1 MGKKSLAAL
10 GSALVGLEAYNRRVT
25 MLTASLEDQL
35 SVPPA
40 RWPWRFGEVA
50 VYETGDPHNPPL
62 LLLHGHN
69 AAASAAEMKEP
80 FARLSDRFHIFAPDL
95 LGYGQ
100 SERPDIA
107 YTPQL
112 YIELIGD
119 LLREVVKQPAAVLA
133 SSLTSA
139 YAIEAAVADPE
150 WITSLVLVCPTGV
163 RTLQEQSAAGKAI
176 EALLR
181 LPVVGQ
187 GMFNGIASRRSI
199 RYFLES
205 QTYHDKSFVT
215 NDLVEQYYRTAHVP
229 GARYAPSAF
238 VSGKLYWD
246 ASEAWSQL
254 SQNVLL
260 VWGREAKITPLTD
273 APAFLATNP
282 GADLQEI
289 SPAGILPHDEQPEQ
303 FANLVGAWLER
314 IAGPKL

>member
-1 MGKKSLAAL
+1 MRKKGLIALGAAL
-10 GSALVGLEAYNRRVT
+10 AGLEAYNRSVA
-25 MLTASLEDQL
+25 MPAASLEDQL
-35 SVPPA
+35 PVAPT

-95 LGYGQ
+95 LGYGL
-100 SERPDIA
+100 SERPDIP

-119 LLREVVKQPAAVLA
+119 LLREVVKRPAAVLA

-163 RTLQEQSAAGKAI
+163 RTLQEQSAGGKAI

-181 LPVVGQ
+181 LPVLGQ
-187 GMFNGIASRRSI
+187 AMFNGIASRRSI
-199 RYFLES
+199 RYFLER
-205 QTYHDKSFVT
+205 QTYHDKSLVT
-215 NDLVEQYYRTAHVP
+215 EDLVERYYRTAHVP
-229 GARYAPSAF
+229 AARYAPSAF

-260 VWGREAKITPLTD
+260 VWGREAKITPLAD

-282 GADLQEI
+282 GAELQEI

-303 FANLVGAWLER
+303 FANLIGAWLER
-314 IAGPKL
+314 IAAAKL